1 MSLKTN
7 DVVNILLKIADRI
20 AENKDYI
27 TELDAILGDGDH
39 WANMNKGYQAL
50 VGKEE
55 QLRGLKLSDLFKTV
69 GMTLMSTIGGSAG
82 VLYGDAFIKAH
93 MKLIDVEEI
102 DCAKGCEVL
111 DTALNAIMDRGK
123 AAPGDKTMI
132 DSLHGAVCAYKEALE
147 AGVDCAECMKRMQDR
162 ARLGMESTKDMEA
175 HKGRATY
182 QQSKG
187 VGHLDPGAVTM
198 YYQLEIL
205 AGYVYNEEKI

>member
-7 DVVNILLKIADRI
+7 DIVNVLLEIAKKIE
-20 AENKDYI
+20 ENKDYI
-27 TELDAILGDGDH
+27 TELDAVLGDGDH
-39 WANMNKGYQAL
+39 WANMNKGYQSI
-50 VGKEE
+50 VSKED
-55 QLRGLKLSDLFKTV
+55 QLRAMTLSDLFKTV
-69 GMTLMSTIGGSAG
+69 GMTLMSTIGGSSG

-93 MKLIDVEEI
+93 MQLIDVEEI
-102 DCAKGCEVL
+102 DLSKGYDVL
-111 DTALNAIMDRGK
+111 HTALEAIMNRGK

-132 DSLHGAVCAYKEALE
+132 DALHGAVTAYKEGLD
-147 AGVDCAECMKRMQDR
+147 AGDEVGACMKRMQDG
-162 ARLGMESTKDMEA
+162 ARQGMESTKDMEA

-205 AGYVYNEEKI
+205 ARYVYTNG

>member
-1 MSLKTN
+1 MSLRTN
-7 DVVNILLKIADRI
+7 DVVNILVEIAGKI

-27 TELDAILGDGDH
+27 TELDAVLGDGDH
-39 WANMNKGYQAL
+39 WANMNKGYQGL
-50 VGKEE
+50 LGKEE
-55 QLRGLKLSDLFKTV
+55 QLRQMKLSDLFKNV

-93 MKLIDVEEI
+93 MKLIDVDEI
-102 DCAKGCEVL
+102 DAEKGCEVL
-111 DTALNAIMDRGK
+111 DTALQAIMDRGK

-132 DSLHGAVCAYKEALE
+132 DTLHGAVCAYKEALE
-147 AGVDCAECMKRMQDR
+147 AGVDSAECMKRMQEG
-162 ARLGMESTKDMEA
+162 ARQGMESTKDMEA

-182 QQSKG
+182 QQNKG

-205 AGYVYNEEKI
+205 ARYVYNGK